1 MNDRLAKFKAD
12 VERLRLKTSNARR
25 DTAVQVVGVALMLGG
40 AAATFIAYE
49 VSLSQRDARNIASEQ
64 ILALGML
71 ALVVI
76 GAALFV
82 FASLAKFLRLWLLR
96 QLYEGQAHVDAV
108 VDALRPRGSQRPAGD
123 G

>member
-1 MNDRLAKFKAD
+1 VNDRLAKFKAD